1 MNFGFYGKLPAQGD
15 FVARNLPRAFV
26 STVDRWIQ
34 DGLSTLQSTDA
45 NWLKYYLVAPV
56 WRFVLPQG
64 VWRETGGWCGAIMP
78 SVDAVGR
85 YFPMVVAA
93 EMPSS
98 TPLDLYRLCG
108 ALSGVAAEM
117 PRLLKERLSPE
128 DWLRRLEGLQ
138 GYSFSSPT
146 LPEAL
151 TSFLPSGNRSIWW
164 AETRND
170 APFLQMTHRGEPDI
184 DLFQRLFRGDNY
196 LRFTG
201 GALI

>member
-15 FVARNLPRAFV
+15 FVVRNLPRAFV
-26 STVDRWIQ
+26 SIADRWMQ
-34 DGLSTLQSTDA
+34 DGLGTLQSTSA

-64 VWRETGGWCGAIMP
+64 VWNESAWCGAIMP

-85 YFPMVVAA
+85 YFPMVAAA
-93 EMPSS
+93 EMPPSV
-98 TPLDLYRLCG
+98 PLDPYRLCG
-108 ALSGVAAEM
+108 TLSRLAAEM
-117 PRLLKERLSPE
+117 PLLLKERLSPE
-128 DWLRRLEGLQ
+128 DWLGRLDRLKGCP
-138 GYSFSSPT
+138 FSSPA

-151 TSFLPSGNRSIWW
+151 ASFLPNGNRSIWW

-184 DLFQRLFRGDNY
+184 DLFQRLFLGV
-196 LRFTG
+196 
-201 GALI
+201 